1 MNCPICD
8 YEKCDDFIIDLMVC
22 NNCSHVFKKSP
33 INKEPILSALHD
45 FTDPIKEI
53 RNVVENQHTGY
64 IIQFEFPCMIFFG
77 NEVTPM
83 EFYDHNINQFF
94 NQRSLIIF
102 LKRCGLKITEQHNK
116 WFGKLCLTN
125 VKAVKE

>member
-1 MNCPICD
+1 MKCTICD
-8 YEKCDDFIIDLMVC
+8 YDGCDNFIIDLMVC
-22 NNCSHVFKKSP
+22 NNCSHVFKKEP
-33 INKEPILSALHD
+33 TKKETILSALHD
-45 FTDPIKEI
+45 FTNPVEEI
-53 RNVVENQHTGY
+53 RKIVEKHPTGY
-64 IIQFEFPCMIFFG
+64 MIQFEFPCMIFFG

-83 EFYDHNINQFF
+83 EFYDHKINQFF

-116 WFGKLCLTN
+116 WLGKMCLTN